1 MYEIN
6 NLTTKIFRNMKFTKL
21 LFFCFSFILF
31 SATSWS
37 QELNVSGTIVDE
49 SGLPLPGVSVLLKG
63 SSQGSISDM
72 DGNYTIRV
80 ASNGTLVFSYLG
92 YNSVEQAVNGRTKID
107 VSFKASSQVLDE
119 IVVVGYGTQKKSV
132 VTGSISS
139 VKAKDLENL
148 PITRV
153 EQSLQGRASGLTIT
167 TNSGQPGSSST
178 IRVRGTTS
186 FGNNEPL
193 WVVDGVIVDAG
204 GIGFLNQAD
213 IESIEVLKDAASQ
226 AIYGTRAATGVI
238 LITTKKGVEGS
249 LKVTYN
255 GYTGFSKAARKL
267 DLLDVNQYATLRNES
282 SVASGGNVLFP
293 NPASLGKGTDW
304 QDAIFNDHAK
314 KENHEVS
321 LSGGNAKSTY
331 YVSFGLTDQEGVV
344 TTAISKYKRKNL
356 RLNSTH
362 KISEW
367 VTFGQ
372 TLGYSNEKTIGL
384 GNTNNEYGG
393 PLSSAINLDP
403 ITPLV
408 VTDPAVIAG
417 APYNQ
422 PGIIRD
428 AFGNP
433 YGISK
438 DVQQEI
444 TNPLAYMQ
452 TRLGNFNWSDN
463 FVGNAYLEAQPIK
476 GLKFRTTL
484 GAKLAYWGS
493 ESFTPISYLNSS
505 TIVSKNNINRTDNKG
520 FGWNIENTISYTKKI
535 DRHNFNLLAG
545 QGAYIDNISEGSSVT
560 YYNIPYT
567 NFDDAAFPTSHP
579 EVDKISTSYKG
590 VEHRITSLFARLN
603 YDFDEKY
610 LLTGI
615 VRRDGSSRFAKNKQ
629 YGTFPSVSLGWVVSK
644 EEFWKENNVVN
655 NFKIRGGYGT
665 VGSDMLGEFA
675 YLLSVGPGRNYV
687 FGTGTTSAPS
697 SVVIGYSPNR
707 PANPDL
713 QWEETHQTNIGFE
726 MRLFQDFNLTF
737 DWYKKNTEKIL
748 RESPIPEYVGAIA
761 YPYANIGKMEN
772 TGFEVEL
779 GYKKSIGELNFSI
792 NGNVSYLQNKVT
804 YLGEKKFLDGE
815 GFQGLQ
821 NITRIEVGHSYHEFY
836 GYQTAGIFQNQAEV
850 DAHRDGSGN
859 LIQPNAAPGDFRFVD
874 KNGDGKITADDRSYI
889 GNPTPDWT
897 YGLTLNLQYK
907 DFDLTVLGQGVAG
920 NQIFQGLRRLDIAN
934 SNYQTAALGRWTGE
948 GTSTTYP
955 RLIDGDPNGNFS
967 KFSDFYLQDGDYFR
981 IKLVQLGYTIP
992 KEITT
997 KARIQRARLYVTGEN
1012 LVTFTKYTGY
1022 DPEIGGNTLSIDRG
1036 QYPQARTIM
1045 FGVNLE
1051 F

>member
-1 MYEIN
+1 MCEIN

-21 LFFCFSFILF
+21 LYFCFSFILF
-31 SATSWS
+31 SAASWS

-49 SGLPLPGVSVLLKG
+49 SGLPLPGVSIVPKG

-72 DGNYTIRV
+72 DGNYTV
-80 ASNGTLVFSYLG
+80 KAASTGVLVFSYVG
-92 YNSVEQAVNGRTKID
+92 YATTELAVNGRTKLN
-107 VSFKASSQVLDE
+107 VSLKVSSE
-119 IVVVGYGTQKKSV
+119 ILEEVVVVGYGTQKKSV

-148 PITRV
+148 PITRI

-167 TNSGQPGSSST
+167 TNSGQPGSSSS

-193 WVVDGVIVDAG
+193 WVIDGVIVDAG

-238 LITTKKGVEGS
+238 LITTKKGAEGS

-267 DLLDVNQYATLRNES
+267 DLLDANQYATLRNES
-282 SVASGGNVLFP
+282 SVASGGNILFS

-304 QDAIFNDHAK
+304 QDAIFNDQAK
-314 KENHEVS
+314 RENHEVS

-362 KISEW
+362 KISDW

-372 TLGYSNEKTIGL
+372 TLGYSNEKNIGL

-403 ITPLV
+403 TTPLV
-408 VTDPAVIAG
+408 VTDPALIGA

-422 PGIIRD
+422 VGVIRD
-428 AFGNP
+428 ASGNP

-438 DVQQEI
+438 DVQQEL
-444 TNPLAYMQ
+444 TNPLAYLQ
-452 TRLGNFNWSDN
+452 TRLGNYGWSDN
-463 FVGNAYLEAQPIK
+463 FVGNAYLEAAPIE
-476 GLKFRTTL
+476 GLKLRTTL

-493 ESFTPISYLNSS
+493 RSFTPISYLNSS
-505 TIVSKNNINRTDNKG
+505 TIVSKNNINRNDNKG
-520 FGWNIENTISYTKKI
+520 FGWNIENTAAYTKKI
-535 DRHNFNLLAG
+535 DRHNFNVLVG
-545 QGAYIDNISEGSSVT
+545 QGVYIDNISEGSSVT

-567 NFDDAAFPTSHP
+567 NYNDAAFPTSHP
-579 EVDKISTSYKG
+579 ETDKISTSYQG

-603 YDFDEKY
+603 YDFGEKY

-629 YGTFPSVSLGWVVSK
+629 YGTFPSMSLGWVVSK
-644 EEFWKENNVVN
+644 EEFWKENNIVN

-687 FGTGTTSAPS
+687 FGTGSTASPS

-707 PANPDL
+707 PANPNL

-726 MRLFQDFNLTF
+726 TRLFDDFSLTF
-737 DWYKKNTEKIL
+737 DWYKKSTDKIL

-792 NGNVSYLQNKVT
+792 NGNVSYLENKVV
-804 YLGEKKFLDGE
+804 YLGDKKFLDGE

-850 DAHRDGSGN
+850 DAHRDATGN

-874 KNGDGKITADDRSYI
+874 RDGDGRITADDRTYI

-920 NQIFQGLRRLDIAN
+920 NQIFQGLRRLDITN

-955 RLIDGDPNGNFS
+955 RLVDGDPNGNFS